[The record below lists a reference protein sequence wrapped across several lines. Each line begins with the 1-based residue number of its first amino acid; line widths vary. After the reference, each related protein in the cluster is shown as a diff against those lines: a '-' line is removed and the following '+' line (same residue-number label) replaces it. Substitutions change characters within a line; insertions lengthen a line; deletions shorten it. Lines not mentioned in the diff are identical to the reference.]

1 MGALRTLSTFSAIL
15 LVLYLVIAAR
25 VVVDPGEL
33 DSQGSEIPAPKP
45 KVNWPR
51 INCATLRSFRYGMKG

>member
-1 MGALRTLSTFSAIL
+1 MVALRTLSTFSAIL

-33 DSQGSEIPAPKP
+33 DSQGSEIPAP
-45 KVNWPR
+45 N
-51 INCATLRSFRYGMKG
+51 LR